1 MVLEE
6 MDYIGWDRPRISI
19 GGDRVDQEK
28 VHAIME
34 LVQGMKRS
42 EWDCIVHAVNRKFDE
57 EAARVRMSHEMVEGA
72 VRLVEIITGS

>member
-1 MVLEE
+1 MVWVPSAEGAE
-6 MDYIGWDRPRISI
+6 KGKGGI
-19 GGDRVDQEK
+19 GGDGVDQEK
-28 VHAIME
+28 VRAIME